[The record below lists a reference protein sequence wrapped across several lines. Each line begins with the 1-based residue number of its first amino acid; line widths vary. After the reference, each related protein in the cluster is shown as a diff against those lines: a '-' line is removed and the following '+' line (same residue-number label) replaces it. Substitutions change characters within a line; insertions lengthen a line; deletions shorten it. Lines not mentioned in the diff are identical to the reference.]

1 MLIHT
6 RIWDIFCTFA
16 VEIKITFSPPETR
29 IIGKYML
36 HAEFHIFEQCDRYVF
51 SNNMRTILRENGQK
65 DYQISTYGAQ
75 VVLMIANLYS
85 YAISFHLI
93 SCIEA
98 MRVKHEISG
107 YLASIEYNS

>member
-1 MLIHT
+1 MLQI
-6 RIWDIFCTFA
+6 R
-16 VEIKITFSPPETR
+16 
-29 IIGKYML
+29 
-36 HAEFHIFEQCDRYVF
+36 FHIFEQCDRYAF
-51 SNNMRTILRENGQK
+51 SNNLRTILIENGQK
-65 DYQISTYGAQ
+65 DYQVSINGTEVA
-75 VVLMIANLYS
+75 VMIANIYS

>member
-1 MLIHT
+1 MLQTKHYIY
-6 RIWDIFCTFA
+6 
-16 VEIKITFSPPETR
+16 EQ
-29 IIGKYML
+29 
-36 HAEFHIFEQCDRYVF
+36 FERYAFV
-51 SNNMRTILRENGQK
+51 NNLRTILRENGQS
-65 DYQISTYGAQ
+65 DYQVSINGKEVIIT
-75 VVLMIANLYS
+75 IANLYS

>member
-1 MLIHT
+1 MSIL
-6 RIWDIFCTFA
+6 FCTFV
-16 VEIKITFSPPETR
+16 VEIEITISPPETR
-29 IIGKYML
+29 IIGTYML
-36 HAEFHIFEQCDRYVF
+36 QTRFHIFEQCDRYAF
-51 SNNMRTILRENGQK
+51 SNNLRTILRENGQK
-65 DYQISTYGAQ
+65 DYQVSTNGTE
-75 VVLMIANLYS
+75 VTVTIANIYS

>member
-1 MLIHT
+1 MLQI
-6 RIWDIFCTFA
+6 R
-16 VEIKITFSPPETR
+16 
-29 IIGKYML
+29 
-36 HAEFHIFEQCDRYVF
+36 FHIFEQCDRYSF
-51 SNNMRTILRENGQK
+51 SNNLRTILIENGQK
-65 DYQISTYGAQ
+65 DYQVSINGTEVA
-75 VVLMIANLYS
+75 VMIANIYS

>member
-1 MLIHT
+1 
-6 RIWDIFCTFA
+6 
-16 VEIKITFSPPETR
+16 
-29 IIGKYML
+29 ML
-36 HAEFHIFEQCDRYVF
+36 HAEFHIFEQSDCYTF
-51 SNNMRTILRENGQK
+51 AYKLKMLLLENGQK
-65 DYQISTYGAQ
+65 DYQVSTYGTQ